1 MVWTSGAQ
9 LAPVPIRCSIHV
21 RGSRLVRGN
30 LTHASRIAWSITHSE
45 ITPML
50 ELDQLLVPTPVAP
63 PPASESPRPA
73 RADAEA
79 AVRTLIRWAGDD
91 PAREGLRLTPARVVR
106 AYEEWF
112 AGYRQDPVSLL
123 NRTFGEV
130 GGYDDVVI
138 LRDIP
143 LQSTCEHHMAAIRG
157 VVHIAYLP
165 RQRVVGISKLARLV
179 EAFGRRLQIQER
191 LTTEIADT
199 LAQALQPRGV
209 AVIVQASHE
218 CLSSRGVRL
227 HDVSM
232 QTRRLL
238 GAFAQEPGRGEILAT
253 LAP

>member
-1 MVWTSGAQ
+1 
-9 LAPVPIRCSIHV
+9 
-21 RGSRLVRGN
+21 
-30 LTHASRIAWSITHSE
+30 
-45 ITPML
+45 ML
-50 ELDQLLVPTPVAP
+50 DPDQTLAP
-63 PPASESPRPA
+63 PPAATESAGELRQPT
-73 RADAEA
+73 RAEAEA

-91 PAREGLRLTPARVVR
+91 PAREGLLATPARVVR

-112 AGYRQDPVSLL
+112 AGYRQNPVNLL

-130 GGYDDVVI
+130 GGYDDAVI

-165 RQRVVGISKLARLV
+165 RRRVVGISKLARLV

-199 LAQALQPRGV
+199 LAQVLRPRGV

-227 HDVSM
+227 HGVSM

-238 GAFAQEPGRGEILAT
+238 GEFAQEPRRQEILAA
-253 LAP
+253 LAG